1 MAARPAPLQAG
12 PGGQRAREQG
22 EGCWDIA
29 NLRLHTVTVAETS
42 LKSPFFPVMGFYAM
56 ALSSHICF
64 G

>member
-29 NLRLHTVTVAETS
+29 NLRLHTVTVAIHIFEVS
-42 LKSPFFPVMGFYAM
+42 L
-56 ALSSHICF
+56 LSSDGLLRH
-64 G
+64 GS